1 MNEKMDELIDTRA
14 MLDPE
19 TSRALRLHYMFHGIV
34 RLINDDPATRRRS
47 PTP

>member
-19 TSRALRLHYMFHGIV
+19 TSRALRLHYNVPRHCAPHL
-34 RLINDDPATRRRS
+34 R
-47 PTP
+47 